1 VFSKNANANDRRS
14 SAVTI
19 IGPSASIDG
28 NIVFSGYLRVQGSV
42 VGNVTCSSEA
52 TGTTVIHGAG
62 SVAGAI
68 KTPNIVVGGQV
79 QGPLDAT
86 ESIEIHDG
94 AAVVGDARYKLL
106 SIQEGGFI
114 DGKLMPT
121 ATAETT
127 WPHQERRVAASD
139 APAIKQLDGPHAHA
153 RRAGD
158 RFWRPGKLLV
168 VAGLIAGLGAYY
180 WRINDRAP
188 GEPTDLAV
196 APLAESR
203 TSTPAEPVV
212 PAKIEEPPPAP
223 KVETTPPPPVPA
235 PTPKPV
241 ANATPAPPPAPVLAS
256 APSLAPAPE
265 PAKAD
270 TGRIITVQGLD
281 VDKPTDVFFVA
292 TREAVVLYKK
302 QRDDSGE
309 GTRIELANGTKQRIS
324 ISENELVR
332 VARGKNIDL
341 FYQGRKLSPSIVQTG
356 AWISFLP
363 LRDETPPKPPAA
375 QAE

>member
-1 VFSKNANANDRRS
+1 MFSKNANANDRRI

-52 TGTTVIHGAG
+52 TGTTVVHGAG

-79 QGPLDAT
+79 KGPLDAT
-86 ESIEIHDG
+86 ESIEIHEG

-106 SIQEGGFI
+106 SIQEGGVI

-121 ATAETT
+121 ANAETT
-127 WPHQERRVAASD
+127 WPRQERRVAASD

-158 RFWRPGKLLV
+158 RFWRPSKLLV
-168 VAGLIAGLGAYY
+168 AAGLLTALGAYY
-180 WRINDRAP
+180 WRSHDVAP
-188 GEPTDLAV
+188 GEPPELAV
-196 APLAESR
+196 AAQAEPQS
-203 TSTPAEPVV
+203 STPAEPVV
-212 PAKIEEPPPAP
+212 PAKIEEPAPPPKVEPPPPPAP
-223 KVETTPPPPVPA
+223 A
-235 PTPKPV
+235 PKPV
-241 ANATPAPPPAPVLAS
+241 ANATPAPMPAPTPTPVQAS
-256 APSLAPAPE
+256 VPAPAPE
-265 PAKAD
+265 PAKTD

-281 VDKPTDVFFVA
+281 ADKPADVFFVA

-302 QRDDSGE
+302 QRGDAGE
-309 GTRIELANGTKQRIS
+309 GSRIELPNGAKQRVS

-332 VARGKNIDL
+332 VARGKNIDV
-341 FYQGRKLSPSIVQTG
+341 FYQGRKLSPSVVQTG
-356 AWISFLP
+356 AWIGFLP
-363 LRDETPPKPPAA
+363 LSEDAAAKPPAG